1 MKDIGLSLRTA
12 YYNRLNGNIIV
23 NSVNIPVYDSSSVP
37 LTISKPYVLLSTYT
51 STEIGEG
58 SKQSYAQ
65 EVTLLIDV
73 VTIAENSSGGKKKA
87 DEISNAI
94 IQLIR
99 TRQAGYIDLS
109 PNFQIIT
116 TLLDSN
122 QTLEELVSDGIVIR
136 RLIRFRHKIFEL

>member
-12 YYNRLNGNIIV
+12 YYNRLQGAITYGGEVV
-23 NSVNIPVYDSSSVP
+23 NVYDSSAVP
-37 LTISKPYVLLSTYT
+37 NTANKPYILLSTYI
-51 STEIGEG
+51 STELGEG

-73 VTIAENSSGGKKKA
+73 VTKFPNSMGGKKQC
-87 DEISNAI
+87 DTISNSVI
-94 IQLIR
+94 ELVR
-99 TRQAGYIDLS
+99 TRQAGYLTMS
-109 PNFQIIT
+109 GFQIIT

-122 QTLEELVSDGIVIR
+122 QTLEELVSDGVVVR

>member
-12 YYNRLNGNIIV
+12 YYNRLQGAITYGGEVV
-23 NSVNIPVYDSSSVP
+23 NVYDSSAVP
-37 LTISKPYVLLSTYT
+37 NTANKPYILLSTYI
-51 STEIGEG
+51 STELGEG

-73 VTIAENSSGGKKKA
+73 VTKFPNSMGGKKQC
-87 DEISNAI
+87 DTISNSVI
-94 IQLIR
+94 ELIR
-99 TRQAGYIDLS
+99 TRQNGYLTLS
-109 PNFQIIT
+109 GFQIIT

-122 QTLEELVSDGIVIR
+122 NTLEELASDGVVVR

>member
-12 YYNRLNGNIIV
+12 YYNRLQGAVTYGGEVV
-23 NSVNIPVYDSSSVP
+23 NVYDSSSVP
-37 LTISKPYVLLSTYT
+37 SVANKPYILLSTYI
-51 STEIGEG
+51 STELGEG

-73 VTIAENSSGGKKKA
+73 VTKFPNSMGGKKIA
-87 DEISNAI
+87 DTISNSVI
-94 IQLIR
+94 ELIR

-122 QTLEELVSDGIVIR
+122 NTLEELVSDGVVVR